1 MKPEQARE
9 QAVDGGLFTRQSDAQ
24 ANNSC
29 GICGVC
35 GKFTIFHTVESPH
48 SDRTTELRCGSNE

>member
-1 MKPEQARE
+1 MKPEGKSE
-9 QAVDGGLFTRQSDAQ
+9 QAVEGGLFTRQSDAQ
-24 ANNSC
+24 ADNS
-29 GICGVC
+29 CGVC